1 MQSKCHLR
9 SAEEQTKQRALSAAV
24 LQMIGRFANEPAQ
37 KPVREV
43 FEVNLPMNGAN
54 DQSPTAPAADG
65 LTPALARNIDA
76 VMQRRRD
83 TANAASS
90 QERAAAAI
98 SQFAGS
104 MPFVYIHLLLYGT
117 WIAANLNWLPGVPP
131 WDPSLVI
138 LAMEA
143 SVEAIF
149 LSTFVLINQNRMAAE
164 DDTRA
169 DLDLQVSLLNEHE
182 TTRLIAMVEAI
193 AKKLEVSIEAGEELS
208 ELKKDVAPE
217 AVLDRIETEEKG

>member
-1 MQSKCHLR
+1 M
-9 SAEEQTKQRALSAAV
+9 
-24 LQMIGRFANEPAQ
+24 
-37 KPVREV
+37 
-43 FEVNLPMNGAN
+43 
-54 DQSPTAPAADG
+54 
-65 LTPALARNIDA
+65 
-76 VMQRRRD
+76 
-83 TANAASS
+83 
-90 QERAAAAI
+90 
-98 SQFAGS
+98 
-104 MPFVYIHLLLYGT
+104 
-117 WIAANLNWLPGVPP
+117 NWLPGVPP

-193 AKKLEVSIEAGEELS
+193 SKKLGVPIQGGDELS
-208 ELKKDVAPE
+208 ELKEDVAPE
-217 AVLDRIETEEKG
+217 AVLDRIESQEKD

>member
-1 MQSKCHLR
+1 ML
-9 SAEEQTKQRALSAAV
+9 
-24 LQMIGRFANEPAQ
+24 
-37 KPVREV
+37 
-43 FEVNLPMNGAN
+43 MNGVNAE
-54 DQSPTAPAADG
+54 SPTRPAPDG

-76 VMQRRRD
+76 IMQRRRA
-83 TANAASS
+83 TANTASL

-98 SQFAGS
+98 SRFAGS
-104 MPFVYIHLLLYGT
+104 MIFVYIHLLLYGI
-117 WIAANLNWLPGVPP
+117 WILANLNLLPGVRP

-164 DDTRA
+164 DDRRA
-169 DLDLQVSLLNEHE
+169 DLDLQVNLLNEHE

-193 AKKLEVSIEAGEELS
+193 ARKLEVPIEAADELR

-217 AVLDRIETEEKG
+217 AVLDRIESEMND

>member
-1 MQSKCHLR
+1 V
-9 SAEEQTKQRALSAAV
+9 KQQALKPAFLCS
-24 LQMIGRFANEPAQ
+24 ANERAHERAGRVL
-37 KPVREV
+37 K
-43 FEVNLPMNGAN
+43 VNLLMNSAH
-54 DQSPTAPAADG
+54 DESPTTPPADG

-76 VMQRRRD
+76 VMQRRRE

-98 SQFAGS
+98 SRFAGS

-117 WIAANLNWLPGVPP
+117 WIVANLNWLPGVPA

-193 AKKLEVSIEAGEELS
+193 AKKLEVPIESDEELS

-217 AVLDRIETEEKG
+217 AVLDRIESEEKG

>member
-1 MQSKCHLR
+1 MADERQLR
-9 SAEEQTKQRALSAAV
+9 S
-24 LQMIGRFANEPAQ
+24 
-37 KPVREV
+37 
-43 FEVNLPMNGAN
+43 
-54 DQSPTAPAADG
+54 SPTTAPPEG
-65 LTPALARNIDA
+65 LTPALARNIEA
-76 VMQRRRD
+76 IMQRRRE
-83 TANAASS
+83 NKRAASG

-98 SQFAGS
+98 SRFAGS
-104 MPFVYIHLLLYGT
+104 MLFVYLHLGLYGG
-117 WIAANLNWLPGVPP
+117 WIIANLEWIPGIRP

-164 DDTRA
+164 DDIRA

-182 TTRLIAMVEAI
+182 TTRLISMVEAI
-193 AKKLEVSIEAGEELS
+193 ARKLDVATEADGEVD

-217 AVLDRIETEEKG
+217 AVLDRIEAEGRD

>member
-1 MQSKCHLR
+1 MDKTHE
-9 SAEEQTKQRALSAAV
+9 A
-24 LQMIGRFANEPAQ
+24 
-37 KPVREV
+37 
-43 FEVNLPMNGAN
+43 
-54 DQSPTAPAADG
+54 QSPTVPAADG
-65 LTPALARNIDA
+65 LNPALTRNIEA

-83 TANAASS
+83 SQKSASA

-98 SQFAGS
+98 SRFAGS
-104 MPFVYIHLLLYGT
+104 MLFVYLHIVFFGI
-117 WIAANLNWLPGVPP
+117 WIIANVGWIPGVSP

-143 SVEAIF
+143 SVESIF

-182 TTRLIAMVEAI
+182 TTRLIVMVEAI
-193 AKKLEVSIEAGEELS
+193 ARKLEVATEADGEVG

-217 AVLDRIETEEKG
+217 AVLDRIEAEGKA

>member
-1 MQSKCHLR
+1 MGKFAVR
-9 SAEEQTKQRALSAAV
+9 S
-24 LQMIGRFANEPAQ
+24 G
-37 KPVREV
+37 
-43 FEVNLPMNGAN
+43 
-54 DQSPTAPAADG
+54 SPTTAAAEG
-65 LTPALARNIDA
+65 LNPALARNIDA
-76 VMQRRRD
+76 IMQRRRNTED
-83 TANAASS
+83 TAGP

-98 SQFAGS
+98 SRFAGS
-104 MPFVYIHLLLYGT
+104 MAFVYIHIVLYGL
-117 WIAANLNWLPGVPP
+117 WIIANTGLIPTLPV

-138 LAMEA
+138 LAMAA

-164 DDTRA
+164 NDLRA

-193 AKKLEVSIEAGEELS
+193 AKKLEVPTEADDEVK

-217 AVLDRIETEEKG
+217 AVLDRLEAKGEG